1 MAKLADVSQEMADR
15 LELPAEML
23 KDVPKITIA
32 GRRRVLIENHG
43 GIVRYSSE
51 LIELGGGT
59 KVVIRG
65 DGLRLV
71 AMDRKDMVIAG
82 RILSAEYE

>member
-1 MAKLADVSQEMADR
+1 
-15 LELPAEML
+15 
-23 KDVPKITIA
+23 
-32 GRRRVLIENHG
+32 VLIENHG

-71 AMDRKDMVIAG
+71 AMDRRDMVIAG

>member
-71 AMDRKDMVIAG
+71 AMDRRDMVIAG